1 MIINSLNLKL
11 TKKKLVRRSQS
22 DLRAATEKL
31 HSQTQNQ
38 AFQTNTDSGQKIS
51 IFNLWFRVLAFDLTK
66 TLREREKKKTKN
78 QCFNGITKRRRWRRR
93 MHVDCRRISASP
105 EKDSI
110 HGIAQKCQ
118 HRSQTCKCCASWLHF
133 RIHQKVLDYTAY
145 MDDAIELIR
154 YCAAH
159 RTCHG
164 SMHSTRS
171 NNVNENF
178 RRRCQRN
185 RATQIK
191 TCEQNGRDTRTK
203 KLAYFFPCQKGIKK
217 LANAGKAEKQQ
228 NRSRRNA
235 QSAHT
240 HTHTARYSAKYK
252 RIAQIPCI
260 NAKSRDKIAFN
271 L

>member
-1 MIINSLNLKL
+1 MRETYNYHWIVKVWVISLGAAAGTCRCGFDLNFTTRHMIINSLNLKL

-78 QCFNGITKRRRWRRR
+78 QCFNGITKRRWWRRR

-133 RIHQKVLDYTAY
+133 RIHQKVLERSLALSYMTTRRIWMMLSNWFGIVLRIAHATARCIRLVQTTSTKIFV
-145 MDDAIELIR
+145 DDANGI
-154 YCAAH
+154 
-159 RTCHG
+159 G
-164 SMHSTRS
+164 
-171 NNVNENF
+171 
-178 RRRCQRN
+178 QR
-185 RATQIK
+185 K
-191 TCEQNGRDTRTK
+191 
-203 KLAYFFPCQKGIKK
+203 
-217 LANAGKAEKQQ
+217 
-228 NRSRRNA
+228 
-235 QSAHT
+235 
-240 HTHTARYSAKYK
+240 
-252 RIAQIPCI
+252 
-260 NAKSRDKIAFN
+260 
-271 L
+271 